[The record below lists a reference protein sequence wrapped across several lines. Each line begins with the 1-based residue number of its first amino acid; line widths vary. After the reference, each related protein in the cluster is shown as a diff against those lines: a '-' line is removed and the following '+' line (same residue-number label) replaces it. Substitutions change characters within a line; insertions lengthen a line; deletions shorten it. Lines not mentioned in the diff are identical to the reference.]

1 MVSTFF
7 ALGAVVVI
15 AVVVLLAGIGSMSRR
30 WEPAASLWDRARDE
44 IGPHALTLAWAMAF
58 LATAGSLYYSE
69 IAHYPPCELCWYQ
82 RIGMYPL
89 VVMLAI
95 AALGRDGGVIRYALP
110 VVGGGGLIAV
120 YHVLIQ
126 GLPDLDG
133 GTCSLGVP
141 CTVRWVDRF
150 GVSIPVMALAAFA
163 MIATLILID
172 RADRLAR
179 GAQEI
184 MAQPADEP

>member
-69 IAHYPPCELCWYQ
+69 IAHYPPCELCW
-82 RIGMYPL
+82 
-89 VVMLAI
+89 
-95 AALGRDGGVIRYALP
+95 
-110 VVGGGGLIAV
+110 
-120 YHVLIQ
+120 
-126 GLPDLDG
+126 
-133 GTCSLGVP
+133 
-141 CTVRWVDRF
+141 
-150 GVSIPVMALAAFA
+150 
-163 MIATLILID
+163 
-172 RADRLAR
+172 
-179 GAQEI
+179 
-184 MAQPADEP
+184 